1 MPRAQVEQAHQR
13 ASSIPVPVSSGMTA
27 DSKSKPQIM
36 VEKRQELFWQGALA
50 SNSILLWIVTN
61 IQSMDDSGV

>member
-1 MPRAQVEQAHQR
+1 MPGAQVEQTHQR

-61 IQSMDDSGV
+61 IQAMDDSGV

>member
-1 MPRAQVEQAHQR
+1 MPGAQVEQTHPR
-13 ASSIPVPVSSGMTA
+13 SSSIPVPVSSGMTA

-61 IQSMDDSGV
+61 IQAMDDSGV

>member
-1 MPRAQVEQAHQR
+1 MPGAQVEQTHQR
-13 ASSIPVPVSSGMTA
+13 ASRIPVPVSSGMTA

>member
-1 MPRAQVEQAHQR
+1 MPGAQVEQTHPR

-27 DSKSKPQIM
+27 DSKSKPQIR

-61 IQSMDDSGV
+61 IQAMDDSGV

>member
-1 MPRAQVEQAHQR
+1 MPGAQVEQTHQR

-36 VEKRQELFWQGALA
+36 VEKREELFWQGALA

>member
-1 MPRAQVEQAHQR
+1 MPGAQVEQTHPR
-13 ASSIPVPVSSGMTA
+13 AASIPVPVSSGMTA

-36 VEKRQELFWQGALA
+36 VEKRQKLFWQGALA

>member
-1 MPRAQVEQAHQR
+1 MSGAQVEQTHQR

>member
-1 MPRAQVEQAHQR
+1 MPGAQVEQTHQR
-13 ASSIPVPVSSGMTA
+13 ASSIPVPVSSRMTA

-61 IQSMDDSGV
+61 IQAMDDSGV

>member
-1 MPRAQVEQAHQR
+1 MPGAQVEQTHPR
-13 ASSIPVPVSSGMTA
+13 AASIPVPVSSGMTA

>member
-1 MPRAQVEQAHQR
+1 MPGAQVEQTHQR

>member
-1 MPRAQVEQAHQR
+1 MPGAQVEQTHQR

-27 DSKSKPQIM
+27 DSKSKPKIM